1 MERKQ
6 TPHLSPSHPISQG
19 GSHATLIPEEHPSTQ
34 PMACLTIT
42 WEQERAGDNGQGIA
56 PEAGEGTV
64 SNARVHK
71 DTWTRTGRSSPTAG
85 LGTALARGGD
95 REILG
100 AWERRRVA

>member
-42 WEQERAGDNGQGIA
+42 WEQKRAGDNGQGIA
-56 PEAGEGTV
+56 PRQGRVQRLTQESTKTRGLGQGEAAQQQGWEQL
-64 SNARVHK
+64 
-71 DTWTRTGRSSPTAG
+71 WPEEETGRY
-85 LGTALARGGD
+85 
-95 REILG
+95 
-100 AWERRRVA
+100 